1 MEKYKVIERS
11 KATGSTYSLLNK
23 GMVPGI
29 IYGKGTEPTQIAF
42 EDKILQKLMHTG
54 SFYSTILDIDIQGKI
69 EKILPKQLQY
79 HPVTDKLIHFDFL
92 RVQND
97 TKVTV
102 EVPVQ
107 FLNQETCPGLKKGGV
122 LNLVRRDVELSC
134 NANNIPD
141 NLQFDLESSE
151 IGDSIKISNIDL
163 PDGIVP
169 TITDRDFVVATL
181 VPPTVEAETK
191 TEETTTDGESD
202 KTESDT
208 KENSEGKKI
217 KAAVQEIEGDRVL
230 FLLPNGKAL
239 WYDISKLSESSQ
251 SKLKDAE

>member
-1 MEKYKVIERS
+1 MEKYKVIERT

-54 SFYSTILDIDIQGKI
+54 SFYSTILDIDIEGKI

-92 RVQND
+92 RVQNE

-163 PDGIVP
+163 PEGIKP
-169 TITDRDFVVATL
+169 TISDRDFVIATL
-181 VPPTVEAETK
+181 APPTVEVETK
-191 TEETTTDGESD
+191 PAEAEEEVTEENKDE
-202 KTESDT
+202 KTET
-208 KENSEGKKI
+208 KEETK
-217 KAAVQEIEGDRVL
+217 EE
-230 FLLPNGKAL
+230 
-239 WYDISKLSESSQ
+239 SK
-251 SKLKDAE
+251 

>member
-29 IYGKGTEPTQIAF
+29 IYGKGTEPIQIAF

-54 SFYSTILDIDIQGKI
+54 SFYSTILDIDIEGKI

-141 NLQFDLESSE
+141 NLQFDLKSSE

-163 PDGIVP
+163 PEGVKP
-169 TITDRDFVVATL
+169 TISDRDFVIATL
-181 VPPTVEAETK
+181 APPTVEVETK
-191 TEETTTDGESD
+191 PAEAEEEVTEENKDE
-202 KTESDT
+202 KTET
-208 KENSEGKKI
+208 KEETK
-217 KAAVQEIEGDRVL
+217 EE
-230 FLLPNGKAL
+230 
-239 WYDISKLSESSQ
+239 SK
-251 SKLKDAE
+251 